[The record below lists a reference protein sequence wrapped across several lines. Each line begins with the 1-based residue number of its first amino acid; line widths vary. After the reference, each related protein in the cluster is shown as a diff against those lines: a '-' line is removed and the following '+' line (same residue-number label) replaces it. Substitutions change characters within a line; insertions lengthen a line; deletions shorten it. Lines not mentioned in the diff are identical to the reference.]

1 MEYNPL
7 VIHAENGR
15 AVALAPVRPFSRKG
29 TKTKRKR
36 GAVIVSHDNDF
47 SLSRIPEGAK
57 EPLWQI
63 LMIRIG
69 AICCV
74 SQLVLGAALGYGM
87 TFWGAFW
94 ATMLGSV
101 LLQVVS
107 WALGTAAAREGLSTS
122 LLSRWA
128 GLGKIGSAVLGGVVA
143 ISMVG
148 WFGVQN
154 SVFAEGMLDITGV
167 LNFPIWALITGL
179 GITLLVVAGIKWIA
193 RFAAVFV
200 PLFIVAVIASAAI
213 VLQDHSLIEFL
224 NSPHPG
230 PALSFGAATTMVAG
244 GFIAGAICTPDY
256 ARYLKNGTQVFWM
269 TLIGTFLGELGM
281 NLIAV
286 ILAHATGTNNV
297 TDIMMAT
304 SGVLGVIIVVAST
317 VKLNDINLYSSG
329 LGMATMINALFNVKV
344 NRSVMTWILGIV
356 GTVLSMIGII
366 NYFTDFLTL
375 LGVAIPPVAGI
386 MVVDYYLLKRNRADL
401 EKTREEGVLPRTVE
415 KWNPITIIVW
425 IAAFVVGE
433 VSSIFSIGI
442 PGLNSLI
449 FAGVVYWIA
458 MKAYASVKKVDVV
471 KFQETDQV
479 L

>member
-1 MEYNPL
+1 MTN
-7 VIHAENGR
+7 
-15 AVALAPVRPFSRKG
+15 
-29 TKTKRKR
+29 
-36 GAVIVSHDNDF
+36 DNDY

-57 EPLWQI
+57 EPFWQI
-63 LMIRIG
+63 LMVRIG

-74 SQLVLGAALGYGM
+74 SQLVLGATLGYGM
-87 TFWGAFW
+87 SFWGAFW

-101 LLQVVS
+101 ILQVLS

-128 GLGKIGSAVLGGVVA
+128 GLGKNGSAILGGVVA

-154 SVFAEGMLDITGV
+154 CVFAEGMFDITGV
-167 LNFPIWALITGL
+167 LNYPIWALITGL
-179 GITLLVVAGIKWIA
+179 GITLLVAAGIRWIA
-193 RFAAVFV
+193 RFASIFV
-200 PLFIVAVIASAAI
+200 PLFILAVIVSAVI

-230 PALSFGAATTMVAG
+230 PELGFGAAVTIVAG

-256 ARYLKNGTQVFWM
+256 SRYLKDGKQVFWM
-269 TLIGTFLGELGM
+269 TLVGTFVGELGM
-281 NLIAV
+281 NLLAV
-286 ILAHATGTNNV
+286 ILCHATGTQNV

-329 LGMATMINALFNVKV
+329 LGIATMINALFNVKV
-344 NRSVMTWILGIV
+344 NRAAMIWGLGIV
-356 GTVLSMIGII
+356 GTVLSMVGVI
-366 NYFTDFLTL
+366 NYFQSFLTL

-386 MVVDYYLLKRNRADL
+386 MVIDYYLLRRNRAEL
-401 EKTREEGVLPRTVE
+401 EETRNDGTLPKRVE
-415 KWNPITIIVW
+415 KWNPITIVVW
-425 IAAFVVGE
+425 ILAFVVGE
-433 VSSIFSIGI
+433 VSSIYSIGI

-449 FAGVVYWIA
+449 FAGVVYYIA
-458 MKAYASVKKVDVV
+458 MKAYGAAKKVDVV
-471 KFQETDQV
+471 KFPETDQV

>member
-1 MEYNPL
+1 M
-7 VIHAENGR
+7 A
-15 AVALAPVRPFSRKG
+15 
-29 TKTKRKR
+29 
-36 GAVIVSHDNDF
+36 
-47 SLSRIPEGAK
+47 
-57 EPLWQI
+57 
-63 LMIRIG
+63 
-69 AICCV
+69 
-74 SQLVLGAALGYGM
+74 
-87 TFWGAFW
+87 
-94 ATMLGSV
+94 
-101 LLQVVS
+101 
-107 WALGTAAAREGLSTS
+107 
-122 LLSRWA
+122 
-128 GLGKIGSAVLGGVVA
+128 
-143 ISMVG
+143 
-148 WFGVQN
+148 
-154 SVFAEGMLDITGV
+154 
-167 LNFPIWALITGL
+167 
-179 GITLLVVAGIKWIA
+179 
-193 RFAAVFV
+193 
-200 PLFIVAVIASAAI
+200 
-213 VLQDHSLIEFL
+213 
-224 NSPHPG
+224 
-230 PALSFGAATTMVAG
+230 
-244 GFIAGAICTPDY
+244 PDY

-344 NRSVMTWILGIV
+344 NRSIMTWVLGIV

-401 EKTREEGVLPRTVE
+401 EKTRAEGQLPKTVE
-415 KWNPITIIVW
+415 KWNPVTIAVW
-425 IAAFVVGE
+425 VAAFAVGE
-433 VSSIFSIGI
+433 ASSIFSIGI

>member
-1 MEYNPL
+1 MTN
-7 VIHAENGR
+7 
-15 AVALAPVRPFSRKG
+15 
-29 TKTKRKR
+29 
-36 GAVIVSHDNDF
+36 DNDY

-57 EPLWQI
+57 EPFWQI
-63 LMIRIG
+63 LMVRIG

-74 SQLVLGAALGYGM
+74 SQLVLGATLGYGM
-87 TFWGAFW
+87 SFWGAFW

-101 LLQVVS
+101 ILQVLS

-128 GLGKIGSAVLGGVVA
+128 GLGKNGSAILGGVVA

-154 SVFAEGMLDITGV
+154 CVFAEGMLDITGF
-167 LNFPIWALITGL
+167 LNYPIWALITGL
-179 GITLLVVAGIKWIA
+179 GITLLVAAGIRWIA
-193 RFAAVFV
+193 RFASIFV
-200 PLFIVAVIASAAI
+200 PLFILAVIVSAAI

-230 PALSFGAATTMVAG
+230 PELGFGAAVTIVAG

-256 ARYLKNGTQVFWM
+256 SRYLKNGKQVFWM
-269 TLIGTFLGELGM
+269 TLIGTFVGELGM

-286 ILAHATGTNNV
+286 ILCHATGTQNV

-329 LGMATMINALFNVKV
+329 LGIATMINALFNVKV
-344 NRSVMTWILGIV
+344 NRAAMIWGLGIA
-356 GTVLSMIGII
+356 GTVLSMVGVI
-366 NYFTDFLTL
+366 NYFQDFLTL

-386 MVVDYYLLKRNRADL
+386 MVIDYYLLRRNRAAL
-401 EKTREEGVLPRTVE
+401 EETRESGTLPKRVE
-415 KWNPITIIVW
+415 KWNPITIVVW
-425 IAAFVVGE
+425 ILAFIVGE
-433 VSSIFSIGI
+433 VSSIYSIGI
-442 PGLNSLI
+442 PGLNSLV
-449 FAGVVYWIA
+449 FAGVVYFIA
-458 MKAYASVKKVDVV
+458 MKAYGAAKKMDVV
-471 KFQETDQV
+471 KFEETDQV

>member
-1 MEYNPL
+1 M
-7 VIHAENGR
+7 
-15 AVALAPVRPFSRKG
+15 
-29 TKTKRKR
+29 TT
-36 GAVIVSHDNDF
+36 DNDY

-57 EPLWQI
+57 EPFWQI
-63 LMIRIG
+63 LMVRIG

-74 SQLVLGAALGYGM
+74 SQLVLGATLGYGM
-87 TFWGAFW
+87 SFWGAFW

-101 LLQVVS
+101 ILQVLS

-128 GLGKIGSAVLGGVVA
+128 GLGKNGSAILGGVVA

-154 SVFAEGMLDITGV
+154 CVFAEGMFDITGV
-167 LNFPIWALITGL
+167 LNYPIWALITGL
-179 GITLLVVAGIKWIA
+179 GITLLVAAGIRWIA
-193 RFAAVFV
+193 RFASIFV
-200 PLFIVAVIASAAI
+200 PLFILAVIVSAVI

-230 PALSFGAATTMVAG
+230 PELGFGAAVTIVAG

-256 ARYLKNGTQVFWM
+256 SRYLKDGKQVFWM
-269 TLIGTFLGELGM
+269 TLVGTFVGELGM
-281 NLIAV
+281 NLLAV
-286 ILAHATGTNNV
+286 ILCHATGTQNV

-329 LGMATMINALFNVKV
+329 LGIATMINALFNVKV
-344 NRSVMTWILGIV
+344 NRAAMIWGLGIV
-356 GTVLSMIGII
+356 GTVLSMVGVI
-366 NYFTDFLTL
+366 NYFQSFLTL

-386 MVVDYYLLKRNRADL
+386 MVIDYYLLRRNRAEL
-401 EKTREEGVLPRTVE
+401 EETRKDGTLPKRVE
-415 KWNPITIIVW
+415 KWNPITIVVW
-425 IAAFVVGE
+425 ILAFVVGE
-433 VSSIFSIGI
+433 VSSIYSIGI
-442 PGLNSLI
+442 PGLNSLV
-449 FAGVVYWIA
+449 FAGVVYYIA
-458 MKAYASVKKVDVV
+458 MKAYGAAKKVDVV
-471 KFQETDQV
+471 KFPETDQV

>member
-1 MEYNPL
+1 MTN
-7 VIHAENGR
+7 
-15 AVALAPVRPFSRKG
+15 
-29 TKTKRKR
+29 
-36 GAVIVSHDNDF
+36 DNDY

-57 EPLWQI
+57 EPFWQI
-63 LMIRIG
+63 LMVRIG

-74 SQLVLGAALGYGM
+74 SQLVLGATLGYGM
-87 TFWGAFW
+87 SFWGAFW

-101 LLQVVS
+101 ILQVLS

-128 GLGKIGSAVLGGVVA
+128 GLGKNGSAILGGVVA

-154 SVFAEGMLDITGV
+154 CVFAEGMLDITGI
-167 LNFPIWALITGL
+167 LNYPIWALITGL
-179 GITLLVVAGIKWIA
+179 GITLLVAAGIRWIA
-193 RFAAVFV
+193 RFASIFV
-200 PLFIVAVIASAAI
+200 PLFILAVIVSAVI

-230 PALSFGAATTMVAG
+230 PELGFGAAVTIVAG

-256 ARYLKNGTQVFWM
+256 SRYLKDGKQVFWM
-269 TLIGTFLGELGM
+269 TLIGTFVGELGM
-281 NLIAV
+281 NLLAV
-286 ILAHATGTNNV
+286 ILCHATGTQNV

-329 LGMATMINALFNVKV
+329 LGIATMINALFNVKV
-344 NRSVMTWILGIV
+344 NRAAMIWGLGIV
-356 GTVLSMIGII
+356 GTVLSMLGVI
-366 NYFTDFLTL
+366 NYFQDFLTL

-386 MVVDYYLLKRNRADL
+386 MVIDYYLLRRNRAAL
-401 EKTREEGVLPRTVE
+401 EETRESGTLPSRVE
-415 KWNPITIIVW
+415 KWNPITIVVW
-425 IAAFVVGE
+425 ILAFGVGE
-433 VSSIFSIGI
+433 VSSIYAIGI

-458 MKAYASVKKVDVV
+458 MKAYGAAKKVDVV
-471 KFQETDQV
+471 KFEETDQV

>member
-1 MEYNPL
+1 MTN
-7 VIHAENGR
+7 
-15 AVALAPVRPFSRKG
+15 
-29 TKTKRKR
+29 
-36 GAVIVSHDNDF
+36 DNDY

-57 EPLWQI
+57 EPFWQI
-63 LMIRIG
+63 LMVRIG

-74 SQLVLGAALGYGM
+74 SQLVLGATLGYGM

-101 LLQVVS
+101 ILQVLS

-128 GLGKIGSAVLGGVVA
+128 GLGKNGSAILGGVVA

-154 SVFAEGMLDITGV
+154 CVFAEGMFDITGI
-167 LNFPIWALITGL
+167 LNYPIWALITGL
-179 GITLLVVAGIKWIA
+179 GITLLVAAGIRWIA
-193 RFAAVFV
+193 RFASIFV
-200 PLFIVAVIASAAI
+200 PLFILAVIVSAVI

-230 PALSFGAATTMVAG
+230 PELGFGAAVTIVAG

-256 ARYLKNGTQVFWM
+256 SRYLKDGKQVFWM
-269 TLIGTFLGELGM
+269 TLIGTFVGELGM

-286 ILAHATGTNNV
+286 ILCHATGTQNV

-329 LGMATMINALFNVKV
+329 LGIATMINALFNVKV
-344 NRSVMTWILGIV
+344 NRAAMIWGLGIV
-356 GTVLSMIGII
+356 GTVLSMIGVI
-366 NYFTDFLTL
+366 NYFQDFLTL

-386 MVVDYYLLKRNRADL
+386 MVIDYYLLRRNRAAL
-401 EKTREEGVLPRTVE
+401 EETREAGTLPKRVE
-415 KWNPITIIVW
+415 KWNPITIVVW
-425 IAAFVVGE
+425 ILAFIVGE
-433 VSSIFSIGI
+433 VSSIYSIGI

-449 FAGVVYWIA
+449 FAGIVYWIA
-458 MKAYASVKKVDVV
+458 MKAYGAAKKVDVV
-471 KFQETDQV
+471 KFEETDQV

>member
-1 MEYNPL
+1 M
-7 VIHAENGR
+7 
-15 AVALAPVRPFSRKG
+15 
-29 TKTKRKR
+29 TT
-36 GAVIVSHDNDF
+36 DNDY

-57 EPLWQI
+57 EPFWQI
-63 LMIRIG
+63 LMVRIG

-74 SQLVLGAALGYGM
+74 SQLVLGATLGYGM
-87 TFWGAFW
+87 SFWGAFW

-101 LLQVVS
+101 ILQVLS

-128 GLGKIGSAVLGGVVA
+128 GLGKNGSAILGGVVA

-154 SVFAEGMLDITGV
+154 CVFAEGMFDITGV
-167 LNFPIWALITGL
+167 LNYPIWALITGL
-179 GITLLVVAGIKWIA
+179 GITLLVAAGIRWIA
-193 RFAAVFV
+193 RFASIFV
-200 PLFIVAVIASAAI
+200 PLFILAVIVSAVI

-230 PALSFGAATTMVAG
+230 PELGFGAAVTIVAG

-256 ARYLKNGTQVFWM
+256 SRYLKDGKQVFWM
-269 TLIGTFLGELGM
+269 TLVGTFVGELGM
-281 NLIAV
+281 NLLAV
-286 ILAHATGTNNV
+286 ILCHATGTQNV

-329 LGMATMINALFNVKV
+329 LGIATMINALFNVKV
-344 NRSVMTWILGIV
+344 NRAAMIWGLGIV
-356 GTVLSMIGII
+356 GTVLSMVGVI
-366 NYFTDFLTL
+366 NYFQSFLTL

-386 MVVDYYLLKRNRADL
+386 MVIDYYLLRRNRAEL
-401 EKTREEGVLPRTVE
+401 EETRNDGTLPKRVE
-415 KWNPITIIVW
+415 KWNPITIVVW
-425 IAAFVVGE
+425 ILAFVVGE
-433 VSSIFSIGI
+433 VSSIYSIGI

-449 FAGVVYWIA
+449 FAGVVYYIA
-458 MKAYASVKKVDVV
+458 MKAYGAAKKVDVV
-471 KFQETDQV
+471 KFPETDQV

>member
-1 MEYNPL
+1 MTN
-7 VIHAENGR
+7 
-15 AVALAPVRPFSRKG
+15 
-29 TKTKRKR
+29 
-36 GAVIVSHDNDF
+36 DNDY

-57 EPLWQI
+57 EPFWQI
-63 LMIRIG
+63 LMVRIG

-74 SQLVLGAALGYGM
+74 SQLVLGATLGYGM
-87 TFWGAFW
+87 SFWGAFW

-101 LLQVVS
+101 ILQVLS

-128 GLGKIGSAVLGGVVA
+128 GLGKNGSAILGGVVA

-154 SVFAEGMLDITGV
+154 CVFAEGMLDITGI
-167 LNFPIWALITGL
+167 LNYPIWALITGL
-179 GITLLVVAGIKWIA
+179 GITLLVAAGIRWIA
-193 RFAAVFV
+193 RFASIFV
-200 PLFIVAVIASAAI
+200 PLFILAVIVSAVI

-230 PALSFGAATTMVAG
+230 PELGFGAAVTIVAG

-256 ARYLKNGTQVFWM
+256 SRYLKDGKQVFWM
-269 TLIGTFLGELGM
+269 TLIGTFVGELGM
-281 NLIAV
+281 NLLAV
-286 ILAHATGTNNV
+286 ILCHATSTQNV

-329 LGMATMINALFNVKV
+329 LGIATMINALFNVKV
-344 NRSVMTWILGIV
+344 NRVAMIWGLGIV
-356 GTVLSMIGII
+356 GTVLSMLGVI
-366 NYFTDFLTL
+366 NYFQDFLTL

-386 MVVDYYLLKRNRADL
+386 MVIDYYLLRRNRAAL
-401 EKTREEGVLPRTVE
+401 EETRESGTLPSRVE
-415 KWNPITIIVW
+415 KWNPITIVVW
-425 IAAFVVGE
+425 ILAFGVGE
-433 VSSIFSIGI
+433 VSSIYAIGI

-458 MKAYASVKKVDVV
+458 MKAYAAAKKVDVV
-471 KFQETDQV
+471 KFEETDQV

>member
-1 MEYNPL
+1 MTN
-7 VIHAENGR
+7 
-15 AVALAPVRPFSRKG
+15 
-29 TKTKRKR
+29 
-36 GAVIVSHDNDF
+36 DNDY
-47 SLSRIPEGAK
+47 SLSRIPEEAK
-57 EPLWQI
+57 EPFWQI
-63 LMIRIG
+63 LMVRIG

-74 SQLVLGAALGYGM
+74 SQLVLGATLGYGM

-101 LLQVVS
+101 ILQVLS

-128 GLGKIGSAVLGGVVA
+128 GLGKNGSAILGGVVA

-154 SVFAEGMLDITGV
+154 CVFAEGMFDITGI
-167 LNFPIWALITGL
+167 LNYPIWALITGL
-179 GITLLVVAGIKWIA
+179 GITLLVAAGIRWIA
-193 RFAAVFV
+193 RFASIFV
-200 PLFIVAVIASAAI
+200 PLFILAVIVSAVI

-230 PALSFGAATTMVAG
+230 PELGFGAAVTIVAG

-256 ARYLKNGTQVFWM
+256 SRYLKDGKQVFWM
-269 TLIGTFLGELGM
+269 TLIGTFVGELGM

-286 ILAHATGTNNV
+286 ILCHATGTQNV

-329 LGMATMINALFNVKV
+329 LGIATMINALFNVKV
-344 NRSVMTWILGIV
+344 NRAAMIWGLGIV
-356 GTVLSMIGII
+356 GTVLSMIGVI
-366 NYFTDFLTL
+366 NYFQDFLTL

-386 MVVDYYLLKRNRADL
+386 MVIDYYLLRRNRAAL
-401 EKTREEGVLPRTVE
+401 EETREAGTLPKRVE
-415 KWNPITIIVW
+415 KWNPITIVVW
-425 IAAFVVGE
+425 ILAFIVGE
-433 VSSIFSIGI
+433 VSSIYSIGI

-449 FAGVVYWIA
+449 FAGIVYWIA
-458 MKAYASVKKVDVV
+458 MKAYGAAKKVDVV
-471 KFQETDQV
+471 KFEETDQV